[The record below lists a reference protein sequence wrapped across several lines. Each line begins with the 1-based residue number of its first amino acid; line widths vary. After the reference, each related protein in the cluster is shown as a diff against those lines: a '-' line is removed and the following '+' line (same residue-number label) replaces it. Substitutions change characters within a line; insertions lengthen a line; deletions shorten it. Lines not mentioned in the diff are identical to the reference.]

1 MTVQTFKIFMYSNP
15 GSQNVVLRPA
25 LLSSPENLLEINSP
39 SPPRAYRIRYSGRVG
54 QQSVLYSALPV
65 T

>member
-1 MTVQTFKIFMYSNP
+1 MYSNP

-54 QQSVLYSALPV
+54 QQSVLYSALRV